1 MRPQPRRV
9 HTRSAEIRRRV
20 RKGGRVGSTIRAA
33 GVVLLRDGDQG
44 IEVCIVRRP
53 VRRDWSLPKG
63 KLDAGESSISA
74 AYRETLEETGVRSR
88 LGLPLPEQHYISQG
102 RKKQVDYW
110 AASPRAGGLTLK
122 PTMEIAES
130 RWVSLRQAEKLLT
143 YSRDAKL
150 VRQAAKAP
158 LTRPLIVL
166 RHAEAVKRTD
176 WSGEDALRPLDDDG
190 RKQAVEIADMLHA
203 FDVRSVYSSDSLRCV
218 QTLQPYSDLEDIPI
232 HTESLFSEEGFA
244 EDPKVAIKVGLD
256 LMTDPAATVICTHRP
271 VLPKLLKRLAK
282 ESGLDATDAAFTE
295 PLTPGGFLIIHR
307 EAVRESSG
315 LRVTG
320 RAVAIERH

>member
-9 HTRSAEIRRRV
+9 HTRTAEVRRRV
-20 RKGGRVGSTIRAA
+20 RKGGRLGATIRAA
-33 GVVLLRDGDQG
+33 GVVLLREGDQG
-44 IEVCIVRRP
+44 IEVCLVRRP

-74 AYRETLEETGVRSR
+74 AYRETLEETGIRTR
-88 LGLPLPEQHYISQG
+88 LGLPLPEQHYVSQG

-110 AASPRAGGLTLK
+110 VASARAGGLSLK

-143 YSRDAKL
+143 YARDAKL

-166 RHAEAVKRTD
+166 RHAEAVKRAEWEGD
-176 WSGEDALRPLDDDG
+176 DRLRPLDRVG
-190 RKQAVEIADMLHA
+190 SKQARAIADMLHA
-203 FDVRSVYSSDSLRCV
+203 FDVRSIYSSDSVRCLETV
-218 QTLQPYSDLEDIPI
+218 QPYSELEDIPV
-232 HTESLFSEEGFA
+232 HAEPLFSEETFA
-244 EDPKVAIKVGLD
+244 EEPKLALKVGLD
-256 LMTDPAATVICTHRP
+256 LLTEPAATVVCTHRP

-282 ESGLDATDAAFTE
+282 ASGLDSSDPAFTE
-295 PLTPGGFLIIHR
+295 PLEPGGFLIIHR
-307 EAVRESSG
+307 EALRGDSG